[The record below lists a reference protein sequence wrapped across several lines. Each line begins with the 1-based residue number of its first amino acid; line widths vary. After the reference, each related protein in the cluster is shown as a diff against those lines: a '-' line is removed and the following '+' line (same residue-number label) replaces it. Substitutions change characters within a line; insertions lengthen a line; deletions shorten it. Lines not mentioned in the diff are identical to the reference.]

1 MTSVGRGVHATTV
14 PTPATRAGVTVI
26 SATHDHK
33 MLAVSDRIAWIR
45 DGRLDRID
53 GRMDRL
59 EEHQRQDFRFLLRL
73 ILSGYAGGIAAFGA
87 VFWLLAKIKGWV

>member
-1 MTSVGRGVHATTV
+1 MSETLEVRVARLEATLAQL
-14 PTPATRAGVTVI
+14 PTILESGFRAINTRL
-26 SATHDHK
+26 DF
-33 MLAVSDRIAWIR
+33 MNQRLDRI